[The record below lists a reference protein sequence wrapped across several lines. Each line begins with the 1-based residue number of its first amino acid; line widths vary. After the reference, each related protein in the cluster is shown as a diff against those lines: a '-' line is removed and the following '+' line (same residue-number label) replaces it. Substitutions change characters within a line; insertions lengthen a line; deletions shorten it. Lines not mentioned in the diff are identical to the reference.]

1 MIIGYCRVS
10 SREQAENSHA
20 LEQQEARIRG
30 LVDDIVSDVESGSSD
45 TRPNFQKLWGMID
58 DGLVSEVIVTRL
70 DRLTRS
76 LPMLRKFLDH
86 CQAHQ
91 VALKALDDNI
101 DTHTAMGKFHINM
114 LGALA
119 EMEVDRLSERV
130 KHGWQHFR
138 DSQRAFQPPFGYIK
152 VDEKLQLDHEPFLC
166 LLDGQVKSRAMLA
179 RECVEAFLE
188 ARSAR
193 LALREINTKYGI
205 RTFAHQS
212 QQGIKKGGRVAQ
224 QMFRFSVGGFI
235 RYLRNPVLQ
244 GHICYFPKSK
254 DRQIVYNTH
263 PDQKLISEE
272 EARQIE
278 SILNDNRQRRGYGS
292 TAPKYP
298 LAGLVF
304 CQECRSACYSQK
316 ACMNYHRAKRLGIP
330 KVHRYYFQCKNWR
343 DRSCSN
349 KTTVRQDD
357 VEAVVIEALS
367 QRAKKVSQTLETP
380 KQEEPVEI
388 KELQEQ
394 LKQLQQIPN
403 PNSAIT
409 SAIADLQ
416 AQIHQLKTQSGL
428 ETDQAESERASLK
441 ETFSDPVFWDTYLK
455 TKLSPE
461 EVREVYR
468 RYVDRVLINDG
479 EIVQVILKV

>member
-20 LEQQEARIRG
+20 LEQQEARVRT

-45 TRPNFQKLWGMID
+45 TRLNFQKLWGMIA
-58 DGLVSEVIVTRL
+58 DGLVSAVVVTRL

-91 VALKALDDNI
+91 VALQALDDNI

-119 EMEVDRLSERV
+119 EMEVDRLSERT
-130 KHGWQHFR
+130 KHGWQHLR
-138 DSQRAFQPPFGYIK
+138 DSKRAVNPPFGYIK
-152 VDEKLQLDHEPFLC
+152 VDEKFQLDHEPFLC

-188 ARSAR
+188 ARSLR
-193 LALREINTKYGI
+193 RALRKINTKYGI

-212 QQGIKKGGRVAQ
+212 QQGVKKGGRVAQ
-224 QMFRFSVGGFI
+224 KVFRFSPGGFSL
-235 RYLRNPVLQ
+235 YLKNPVLQ
-244 GHICYFPKSK
+244 GHICYFPRSK
-254 DRQIVYNTH
+254 NRQIIYNTH

-272 EARQIE
+272 EAKEIE
-278 SILNDNRQRRGYGS
+278 SILSDNRQRKGFGS

-298 LAGLVF
+298 LSGLVI
-304 CQECRSACYSQK
+304 CAECRSTCYSQ
-316 ACMNYHRAKRLGIP
+316 AAVMNYHRAKRLGIP
-330 KVHRYYFQCKNWR
+330 KVYRYYFQCKNWR

-349 KTTVRQDD
+349 KTVVRQDD
-357 VEAVVIEALS
+357 VEAVVIEALC
-367 QRAKKVSQTLETP
+367 QRANEVSQTLETP
-380 KQEEPVEI
+380 DEEPVEV
-388 KELQEQ
+388 KELKQQ
-394 LKQLQQIPN
+394 LQQLQQIPN

-409 SAIADLQ
+409 SAIAELQ
-416 AQIHQLKTQSGL
+416 AQIHQLRIQSGL
-428 ETDQAESERASLK
+428 QNAQAESEKSSLQ

-455 TKLSPE
+455 ARLSPG
-461 EVREVYR
+461 EVREIYR
-468 RYVDRVLINDG
+468 RYVDRVLVKDG
-479 EIVQVILKV
+479 EVVQVILKV